1 MLTDLDD
8 FYCFAQVVEHGGFN
22 AAERATDI
30 PKSKLSRRVHNLE
43 ERLGVRLIQRSSRHF
58 AVTEIGMNVYRHAQV
73 MMNAAQA
80 AHDLVDHLSIQPRGV
95 IKVSLPVSIA
105 QNEIAKILP
114 EFLKAYPEIKVQLIV
129 SNRRVD
135 IVNEGIDIA
144 LRVRSNLDDDPSLVI
159 RKFSNI
165 EQHLFASQAYLNE
178 FGDLKKPEDL
188 SQHKILSMSDEHLD
202 QFMVVHNQQQQ
213 PKKIKVNPT
222 VMGSDLM
229 MLAQLARQNCGIV
242 LLPDT
247 IVEDYVASG
256 ELVRVLPDWH
266 APHGIF
272 HAVYPSRRGLLPAVR
287 VFIDYL
293 VEKLTIREH
302 IGSFDFRYETAKKSL
317 SKTDKL

>member
-1 MLTDLDD
+1 MLSDLDD
-8 FYCFAQVVEHGGFN
+8 FYCFALVVEHGGFS

-30 PKSKLSRRVHNLE
+30 PKSKLSRRVYNLE
-43 ERLGVRLIQRSSRHF
+43 EHLGVRLIQRSSRHF
-58 AVTEIGMNVYRHAQV
+58 AVTEIGMNIYRHAQV

-80 AHDLVDHLSIQPRGV
+80 AHDLVDHLSTQPRGV

-114 EFLKAYPEIKVQLIV
+114 QFLKTYPEIRIQLIV

-135 IVNEGIDIA
+135 IINEGIDVA
-144 LRVRSNLDDDPSLVI
+144 LRVRSNLDDDPSLI
-159 RKFSNI
+159 LRKFENI

-178 FGDLKKPEDL
+178 FGDLKQPEDL
-188 SQHKILSMSDEHLD
+188 SQHQILSMADEHLD
-202 QFMVVHNQQQQ
+202 QHIVVHDENNHQ
-213 PKKIKVNPT
+213 KKIKVNPI

-229 MLAQLARQNCGIV
+229 MLAQLARQNCGIA

-247 IVEDYVASG
+247 IVQDYVQSG
-256 ELVRVLPDWH
+256 ELVRVLHNWK
-266 APHGIF
+266 APHGIL

-293 VEKLTIREH
+293 VAH
-302 IGSFDFRYETAKKSL
+302 L
-317 SKTDKL
+317 SKQ

>member
-1 MLTDLDD
+1 MLSDLDD
-8 FYCFAQVVEHGGFN
+8 FYCFALVVEHGGFS

-30 PKSKLSRRVHNLE
+30 PKSKLSRRVYNLE
-43 ERLGVRLIQRSSRHF
+43 EHLGVRLIQRSSRHF
-58 AVTEIGMNVYRHAQV
+58 AVTDIGMNIYRHAQV

-80 AHDLVDHLSIQPRGV
+80 AHDLVDHLSTQPRGV

-114 EFLKAYPEIKVQLIV
+114 QFLKSYPEIKVQLIV
-129 SNRRVD
+129 GNRRVD
-135 IVNEGIDIA
+135 VINEGIDIA
-144 LRVRSNLDDDPSLVI
+144 LRVRSNLDEDPSLVI
-159 RKFSNI
+159 RKFENI

-178 FGDLKKPEDL
+178 FGELKQPEDL
-188 SQHKILSMSDEHLD
+188 SQHQILSMADEHLD
-202 QFMVVHNQQQQ
+202 QHIVVHDEKNNQ
-213 PKKIKVNPT
+213 KKIKVNPM

-229 MLAQLARQNCGIV
+229 MLAQLTRQNCGIA

-247 IVEDYVASG
+247 IVQDYVQSG
-256 ELVRVLPDWH
+256 ELVRVLPNWK

-293 VEKLTIREH
+293 VEQ
-302 IGSFDFRYETAKKSL
+302 L
-317 SKTDKL
+317 SKH

>member
-1 MLTDLDD
+1 MLSDLDD
-8 FYCFAQVVEHGGFN
+8 FYCFALVVEHGGFS

-30 PKSKLSRRVHNLE
+30 PKSKLSRRVYNLE
-43 ERLGVRLIQRSSRHF
+43 EHLGVRLIQRSSRHF
-58 AVTEIGMNVYRHAQV
+58 AVTEIGMNIYRHAQV

-80 AHDLVDHLSIQPRGV
+80 AHDLVDHLSTQPRGV

-114 EFLKAYPEIKVQLIV
+114 KFLKTYPEIRVQLIV

-135 IVNEGIDIA
+135 IINEGIDVA
-144 LRVRSNLDDDPSLVI
+144 LRVRSNLDDDPSLI
-159 RKFSNI
+159 LRKFENI

-178 FGDLKKPEDL
+178 FGDLKQPEDL
-188 SQHKILSMSDEHLD
+188 SQHQILSMADEHLD
-202 QFMVVHNQQQQ
+202 QHIVVHDENNHQ
-213 PKKIKVNPT
+213 KKIKVNPI

-229 MLAQLARQNCGIV
+229 MLAQLARQNCGIA

-247 IVEDYVASG
+247 IVQDYVQSG
-256 ELVRVLPDWH
+256 ELVRVLPNWK
-266 APHGIF
+266 APHGIL

-293 VEKLTIREH
+293 VAH
-302 IGSFDFRYETAKKSL
+302 L
-317 SKTDKL
+317 SKQ

>member
-1 MLTDLDD
+1 MLSDLDD
-8 FYCFAQVVEHGGFN
+8 FYCFALVVEHGGFS

-30 PKSKLSRRVHNLE
+30 PKSKLSRRVYNLE
-43 ERLGVRLIQRSSRHF
+43 EHLGIRLIQRSSRHF
-58 AVTEIGMNVYRHAQV
+58 AVTDIGMNIYRHAQV

-114 EFLKAYPEIKVQLIV
+114 KFLKTYPEIKVQLIV

-135 IVNEGIDIA
+135 IINEGIDVA
-144 LRVRSNLDDDPSLVI
+144 LRVRSNLDNDPNLVL
-159 RKFSNI
+159 RKFENI

-178 FGDLKKPEDL
+178 FGDLKQPEDL
-188 SQHKILSMSDEHLD
+188 SDHQILSMSDEHLD
-202 QFMVVHNQQQQ
+202 QYIVVHDNKKQQ
-213 PKKIKVNPT
+213 KKIKVNPM

-242 LLPDT
+242 LLPDS
-247 IVEDYVASG
+247 IVQDYVQSG
-256 ELVRVLPDWH
+256 ELVRVLPDWK

-293 VEKLTIREH
+293 VEQ
-302 IGSFDFRYETAKKSL
+302 L
-317 SKTDKL
+317 SKY

>member
-1 MLTDLDD
+1 MLSDLDD
-8 FYCFAQVVEHGGFN
+8 FYCFALVVEHGGFS

-30 PKSKLSRRVHNLE
+30 PKSKLSRRVYNLE
-43 ERLGVRLIQRSSRHF
+43 EHLGVRLIQRSSRHF
-58 AVTEIGMNVYRHAQV
+58 AVTDIGMNIYRHAQV

-114 EFLKAYPEIKVQLIV
+114 KFLKTYPEIKVQLIV

-135 IVNEGIDIA
+135 IINEGIDVA
-144 LRVRSNLDDDPSLVI
+144 LRVRSNLDDDPNLVL
-159 RKFSNI
+159 RKFENI

-178 FGDLKKPEDL
+178 FGDLKQPEDL
-188 SQHKILSMSDEHLD
+188 SGHQILSMSDEHLD
-202 QFMVVHNQQQQ
+202 QYIIVHDDKNRQ
-213 PKKIKVNPT
+213 KKIKVNPV

-242 LLPDT
+242 LLPDS
-247 IVEDYVASG
+247 IVQDYVQTG
-256 ELVRVLPDWH
+256 ELVRVLPDWK
-266 APHGIF
+266 AAHGIF

-293 VEKLTIREH
+293 VEQ
-302 IGSFDFRYETAKKSL
+302 L
-317 SKTDKL
+317 SKS